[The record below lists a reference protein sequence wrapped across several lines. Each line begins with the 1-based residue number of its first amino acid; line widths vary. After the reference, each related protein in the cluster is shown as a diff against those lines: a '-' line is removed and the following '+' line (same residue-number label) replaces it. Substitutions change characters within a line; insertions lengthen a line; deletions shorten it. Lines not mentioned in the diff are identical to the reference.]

1 MKRATITTTHD
12 HPDELATAIKPDNTK
27 DMTTNTYSQT
37 IVTTITRPTTGGL
50 RNTVDDY
57 IVNLNVAHH
66 TQQLTT
72 D

>member
-1 MKRATITTTHD
+1 MKHATITTTHNRPTD
-12 HPDELATAIKPDNTK
+12 IAAAIKPDNTK
-27 DMTTNTYSQT
+27 DMTTNIKTDT
-37 IVTTITRPTTGGL
+37 IVTTINRPTTGGL

>member
-1 MKRATITTTHD
+1 MKRATITTSHKNPTNV
-12 HPDELATAIKPDNTK
+12 ATAVKPDNTK
-27 DMTTNTYSQT
+27 DMTTNTET
-37 IVTTITRPTTGGL
+37 DAIVTIINRPTTGGL

-66 TQQLTT
+66 TEQLTT

>member
-1 MKRATITTTHD
+1 MKRATITTI
-12 HPDELATAIKPDNTK
+12 HPNATDIADAIKPDNTK
-27 DMTTNTYSQT
+27 DMTTNTDTDT

-57 IVNLNVAHH
+57 IVNLNVAHN

-72 D
+72 N

>member
-1 MKRATITTTHD
+1 MKHATITTTHTHSTD
-12 HPDELATAIKPDNTK
+12 IATAIKPDNTK
-27 DMTTNTYSQT
+27 DMTTNTEADT

-57 IVNLNVAHH
+57 IVNLNVAHT

>member
-1 MKRATITTTHD
+1 MKHATVTTTHKN
-12 HPDELATAIKPDNTK
+12 PTAVATAIKPDNTK
-27 DMTTNTYSQT
+27 DMTTNTQTDT

-66 TQQLTT
+66 TEQLTT